1 MRQRGLLL
9 TETTILILYKTF
21 HRTFETIE
29 DLINK
34 IEYIFYSLRHI
45 FASKFINEQNTILL
59 TVV

>member
-9 TETTILILYKTF
+9 TETTILILDKTF

-45 FASKFINEQNTILL
+45 FVSKFINEQNTILL